1 MAAGT
6 QSKVSSSHASATGS
20 NLLAA
25 GVMARPPHTPAGTA
39 APTGLVL
46 AGNRP
51 AEVIAFEE
59 EVVALFVSM
68 ADLLGIPKSVA
79 AIYGIVFASPL
90 PVSFADIDARLDFSK
105 GSISQGLKLLRE
117 IGAIKEVSSA
127 ADRAE
132 LFEPDLELRRMV
144 RRFLEQRV
152 QKQIEAGEQRLAHLA
167 RSVPGGRSA
176 GADLLRDRLRHLQG
190 SHQRARKL
198 LPIIQGFLR
207 IGS

>member
-1 MAAGT
+1 MPPRTATELPAV
-6 QSKVSSSHASATGS
+6 VSVKS
-20 NLLAA
+20 
-25 GVMARPPHTPAGTA
+25 R
-39 APTGLVL
+39 LVISDE
-46 AGNRP
+46 RP
-51 AEVIAFEE
+51 AEVANFEE
-59 EVVALFVSM
+59 EVVDLFVSM

-79 AIYGIVFASPL
+79 AIYGIVFASPQ

-117 IGAIKEVSSA
+117 IGAIKEVSTTE
-127 ADRAE
+127 DRAE

-152 QKQIEAGEQRLAHLA
+152 QTQIETGERKLAQLA
-167 RSVPGGRSA
+167 RVVPGGRSA
-176 GADLLRDRLRHLQG
+176 EADVLRSRLKHLQR
-190 SHQRARKL
+190 SHLKARKL

>member
-1 MAAGT
+1 
-6 QSKVSSSHASATGS
+6 
-20 NLLAA
+20 
-25 GVMARPPHTPAGTA
+25 MARPPHTPAGTA